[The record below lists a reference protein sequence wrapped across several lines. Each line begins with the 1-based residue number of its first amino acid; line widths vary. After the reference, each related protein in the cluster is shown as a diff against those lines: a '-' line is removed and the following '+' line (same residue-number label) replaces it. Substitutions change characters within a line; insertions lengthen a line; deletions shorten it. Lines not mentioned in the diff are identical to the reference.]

1 MSGSI
6 IPIDSLSDA
15 IKDELDS
22 LNKEVIEK
30 VNKAAEKAAK
40 DGAKELKATS
50 PVRSD
55 GYNRKR
61 PAGSYAKGWSAKVEE
76 TNAGLQTW
84 VIYNRTD
91 YQLTH
96 LLEFGHIIAKT
107 GKRSRAITHIS
118 PVNQSAAEEFAQ
130 NVEDMD
136 L

>member
-76 TNAGLQTW
+76 TNGGMEKW

-107 GKRSRAITHIS
+107 GGRSKAIPHIS
-118 PVNQSAAEEFAQ
+118 PVSESVAEEFEQ
-130 NVEDMD
+130 EVEGIE